1 MKVVYK
7 KEDILKRID
16 HTELRPT
23 ATREDFMR
31 LFKEAEKNH
40 VAAVCVPPNWVHE
53 ARCWVPDEVRV
64 CTVIGFP
71 LGYNTEVVKQFEM
84 REAIKLGADE
94 IDMVIN
100 IGGAVEPGPFRP
112 DIKNEILGMRQAIKN
127 LAIESRSWPK
137 LMNGDR
143 GEFRADDITLK
154 VIVETCYLNEA
165 QKIELC
171 ECVTK
176 AGADYIKTSTGFG
189 PGGATLED
197 VRLFRKHIG
206 PNVKIKAAGGIS
218 TIEDA
223 IRFIDAGA
231 DRIGSSKL
239 VRLLA
244 ADERT
249 EYEIE
254 VV

>member
-1 MKVVYK
+1 MKAVYK

-23 ATREDFMR
+23 ATREDFMQ

-71 LGYNTEVVKQFEM
+71 LGYNTEAVKQFEM
-84 REAIKLGADE
+84 CEAIKLGADE

-112 DIKNEILGMRQAIKN
+112 DIKMGILGMRQAIKN
-127 LAIESRSWPK
+127 LAIESRSW
-137 LMNGDR
+137 LTFTRSDR

-165 QKIELC
+165 QKIKLC

-197 VRLFRKHIG
+197 VRLFRKYIG